1 MKNIVI
7 PMLFFCLNVVSQE
20 VVTIKGTITSIT
32 EGSIEIVPKNSIYY
46 NNVSFDSKHKITNG
60 KFEIQL
66 SFKDNFNYPF
76 VFYINDTI
84 SSAEFYLNKE
94 LMPIQVE
101 IDDLDFRFVP
111 KFDKANDPINKER
124 LAFQSFLK
132 KDRED
137 IRKKRDSIEA
147 QYKKDQDKEKWSEQK
162 RKLTDEDI
170 HNYNQNLLE
179 FIKEH
184 PTSNYALWALIS
196 IFQGQGYAVVYET
209 SFNLFDNQIKESS
222 IGTRLKKELSKLKS
236 MTVNNHFPSFNAY
249 TTESKKIKLDFA
261 KLASSNTYTLV
272 DFWFTSCGPCVAEYE
287 VLKGVYHTYNS
298 TNFEVIAVFV
308 DQEAFYE
315 KWKKHIIDN
324 GYVWQNY
331 LDKNSVFARAHNINF
346 FPQNFLLDSNGV
358 ILKKNISMKELAKFL
373 EENL

>member
-1 MKNIVI
+1 MKNIFI
-7 PMLFFCLNVVSQE
+7 PILFFCLNVFSQE
-20 VVTIKGTITSIT
+20 VLTIKGTTTSIT
-32 EGSIEIVPKNSIYY
+32 DGTIELVPKNSIYY
-46 NNVSFDSKHKITNG
+46 NHVSFDAKQKITNA

-66 SFKDNFNYPF
+66 TFKDDLNYPF
-76 VFYINDTI
+76 VFFINDTI
-84 SSAEFYLNKE
+84 SSAEFYLSKE

-111 KFDKANDPINKER
+111 KFNKVNEPINKER
-124 LAFQSFLK
+124 LTFQSFLK

-137 IRKKRDSIEA
+137 IRRRRDSIEA
-147 QYKKDQDKEKWSEQK
+147 QYKKDQDKEKWIEQS
-162 RKLTDEDI
+162 RKLTDEDLY
-170 HNYNQNLLE
+170 NYNQNLLK

-196 IFQGQGYAVVYET
+196 IFDGQGYAEVYET
-209 SFNLFDNQIKESS
+209 SFNLFDEQIKESS
-222 IGTRLKKELSKLKS
+222 VGTRLKKEMNKLKL

-249 TTESKKIKLDFA
+249 TTENEKIKLDFT
-261 KLASSNTYTLV
+261 KLGSSNTYTLV

-287 VLKGVYHTYNS
+287 ILKGVYHTYNS
-298 TNFEVIAVFV
+298 TNFDVIAVSV
-308 DQEAFYE
+308 DQEAFQE

-331 LDKNSVFARAHNINF
+331 LDKNSAFARAHNINF

-358 ILKKNISMKELAKFL
+358 ILKKNISMKELAEFL

>member
-1 MKNIVI
+1 MRNMFI
-7 PMLFFCLNVVSQE
+7 PILFFCLNVFCQE
-20 VVTIKGTITSIT
+20 ALTIKGTTTSIT
-32 EGSIEIVPKNSIYY
+32 EGTIELIPKNSIYY
-46 NNVSFDSKHKITNG
+46 NHVSFDAKQKITDA
-60 KFEIQL
+60 KFEIKL
-66 SFKDNFNYPF
+66 SFKDDFNYPF
-76 VFYINDTI
+76 VFFINDTI
-84 SSAEFYLNKE
+84 SSAEFYLSKE
-94 LMPIQVE
+94 LMPVQVE
-101 IDDLDFRFVP
+101 IDDLEFQFVP
-111 KFDKANDPINKER
+111 KFDKVNDPINKER

-137 IRKKRDSIEA
+137 IRGRRDSIEA
-147 QYKKDQDKEKWSEQK
+147 QYKKDQDKEKWIEQN

-170 HNYNQNLLE
+170 HNYNQNLLN

-184 PTSNYALWALIS
+184 PTSNYALWALIHN
-196 IFQGQGYAVVYET
+196 FQYQGYAEVYET
-209 SFNLFDNQIKESS
+209 SFNLFDEQIKESS
-222 IGTRLKKELSKLKS
+222 VGTRLKKELNKLKL
-236 MTVNNHFPSFNAY
+236 MTVNKHFPSFNAY

-287 VLKGVYHTYNS
+287 VLKGVYHKYNS
-298 TNFEVIAVFV
+298 TNFDVIAVSV
-308 DQEAFYE
+308 DQEAFQE

-358 ILKKNISMKELAKFL
+358 ILKKNISMKELAEFL
-373 EENL
+373 EDNL